1 MIKKLVFVLV
11 AFFAFYACS
20 DDDKTQLP
28 APEVTDVV
36 IEGSSSEENP
46 LQIELGE
53 SLSFS
58 LDLKEQMD
66 VAYSWILKDQEVST
80 AEKFTF
86 TPEETGEY
94 KLAVKMT
101 NADGISSVKEIGV
114 ITVVHA
120 IPVINNLLCD
130 GEVVSGAIKVTAT
143 SELVF
148 KVDAEKT
155 DKATFYWIMN
165 GDTIPNAK
173 EATLDFKLG
182 LSGTLSV
189 AIVNPDDI
197 STTQEAELVGP
208 YKNGTFV
215 FGTSYTGL
223 CFIGEDGVQ
232 ENDNVYETINKGEK
246 LGDNGVNDLQIY
258 KNKVYFLI
266 PSLSYSDKRAQ
277 IVVADA
283 QTLKKIDVITATGF
297 SSSDLGTIYNL
308 AIINNDKAYIGSNLI
323 SAGNTSSVKVLDL
336 KERVMADGV
345 IEGTSGK
352 MGTDGPGWARM
363 LTLDKQTLVA
373 CGGKIQVINHETDK
387 VEKTI
392 DFKSGQVIDVIK
404 GKDKKV
410 YALVNAEKNS
420 DPGFVATLN
429 TETFAIESEEKMIY
443 NETNISFNGGGM
455 GMTNSRVAVSPVTD
469 EIFFSVAGASA
480 WSPSSEIYKYNY
492 TSKKMDLFADAK
504 KDSRAS
510 AINGYMGVDS
520 QGILL
525 VPLSGAYSYQNEDI
539 VAYDIKTGDKIANHK
554 RLKQGEGSAYPTWLS
569 R

>member
-1 MIKKLVFVLV
+1 MSKKLVFILV
-11 AFFAFYACS
+11 VFFTFYACS
-20 DDDKTQLP
+20 DDDKTKLP
-28 APEVTDVV
+28 APEVTDVT
-36 IEGSSSEENP
+36 INGSSSEENS
-46 LQIELGE
+46 LHIELGE
-53 SLSFS
+53 DLSFS
-58 LDLKEQMD
+58 LKLKEKMD
-66 VAYSWILKDQEVST
+66 VTYSWILQDQEVST
-80 AEKFTF
+80 AENFTF

-94 KLAVKMT
+94 KLVVKMT
-101 NADGISSVKEIGV
+101 NTDGVSSVKEIGF

-120 IPVINNLLCD
+120 VPVIKNLLCD
-130 GEVVSGAIKVTAT
+130 GEVVSEEIKVTAT

-155 DKATFYWIMN
+155 DKATFHWIIN
-165 GDTIPNAK
+165 GDTIPEAK
-173 EATLDFKLG
+173 EATLNFNLG

-189 AIVNPDDI
+189 AIVNPDNI
-197 STTQEAELVGP
+197 STTKEANLVGP
-208 YKNGTFV
+208 YKNGTLV

-258 KNKVYFLI
+258 KNKVFFLI
-266 PSLSYSDKRAQ
+266 PSISYSDKRSQ

-297 SSSDLGTIYNL
+297 TASNLGTIYNL

-323 SAGNTSSVKVLDL
+323 ASGNTSSVKVLDL
-336 KERVMADGV
+336 KERVMADEA

-373 CGGKIQVINHETDK
+373 CGGKIQVINHKTDK

-392 DFKSGQVIDVIK
+392 DFKSGQVIDVIQ

-410 YALVNAEKNS
+410 YALVNAEKSSN
-420 DPGFVATLN
+420 PGFVATLN
-429 TETFAIESEEKMIY
+429 SETFAIESEEKMIY
-443 NETNISFNGGGM
+443 NERNISFNGGGM
-455 GMTNSRVAVSPVTD
+455 GMTNSRVAVSPITD
-469 EIFFSVAGASA
+469 EFFFSVAGASA

-492 TSKKMDLFADAK
+492 TSKKVDWFADVK
-504 KDSRAS
+504 KDSNAS

-520 QGILL
+520 KGILF
-525 VPLSGAYSYQNEDI
+525 VPLSGEYSYQNEDI
-539 VAYDIKTGDKIANHK
+539 VAYDIQVGNKVANHK
-554 RLKQGEGSAYPTWLS
+554 RLKQGEGSTYPTWLS